1 MPVRNSLLAILAA
14 HPAHGYGLKSSFEQT
29 TARAWPLNVG
39 QVYSTLARL
48 ERDGLVEPE
57 GTSDGSRQTWR
68 ITAAGRE
75 ALGEWYAEPVVNDPP
90 SRDELAIKVLLA
102 VAAEEVDVGVI
113 LHRQRVATMERLQEL
128 ARHKRKADPVGELPW
143 LLLLDALILKGEAEL
158 KWLDLCEERLR
169 HRANADPEPEPE
181 KETGA

>member
-14 HPAHGYGLKSSFEQT
+14 HPAHGYGLKSSFEET
-29 TARAWPLNVG
+29 TAGAWPLNVG
-39 QVYSTLARL
+39 QVYTTLARL
-48 ERDGLVEPE
+48 ERDGFVEPDA
-57 GTSDGSRQTWR
+57 TSDSSRQTWR

-75 ALGEWYAEPVVNDPP
+75 ALGEWYANPVVDDPP

-102 VAAEEVDVGVI
+102 VAADEVDVGAI

-169 HRANADPEPEPE
+169 RRADAEMETE
-181 KETGA
+181 K